1 MDEDVLKQLKEELS
15 NIKERLH
22 AIEKEQ
28 RYLQQDILSG
38 DPKESMQRRLLNGTP
53 EKTYHQKTELRLKF
67 RIKFAVINCF
77 LDFLWTFTFNSYTK

>member
-38 DPKESMQRRLLNGTP
+38 NPKESMQRRLLNGTP
-53 EKTYHQKTELRLKF
+53 EKTYHQKKEKIDNE
-67 RIKFAVINCF
+67 IKIEI
-77 LDFLWTFTFNSYTK
+77 

>member
-38 DPKESMQRRLLNGTP
+38 NPKESMQRRLLNGTP
-53 EKTYHQKTELRLKF
+53 EKTYHQKKEKIDSE
-67 RIKFAVINCF
+67 IKIEI
-77 LDFLWTFTFNSYTK
+77 

>member
-53 EKTYHQKTELRLKF
+53 EKTYHQKKEKIDNE
-67 RIKFAVINCF
+67 IKIEI
-77 LDFLWTFTFNSYTK
+77 